1 MRLTTRQL
9 SALLLCI
16 PLVITIVWYLLPDSK
31 SAITQYDTAIA
42 KFGDIEDI
50 VLTTGKLDASE
61 RVNVGARV
69 TGQVKLLA
77 VKVGDFVT
85 EGQLIADIDDLQ
97 QRNNLHI
104 AETHYNENMANLASK
119 EAQLKL
125 AESRYKR
132 QRSMLRENAA
142 SRDEFEFAEAQLVAA
157 RTDIKLLQSQ
167 TIRAQADI
175 EKAKQEL
182 SYTRVTAPMDGTV
195 IALVTKQGQTVNAA
209 QSAPTIVK
217 IAKLDVMTIRIKI
230 SEADI
235 TRVYPGQK
243 ARFTILSEPEHHYNA
258 VLKMVEPAADSILE
272 EENSGNNSAGG
283 NASVYFSGLLDV
295 PNPGNHLKLAMT
307 AQVSLLIEEKKHVL
321 LIPVTTVTLEP
332 DGSKTVQV
340 LNKEGI
346 PEKRTITTGS
356 SDNVNTQI
364 LSGLQEGERVVIPLK
379 KISQAGDPDY

>member
-1 MRLTTRQL
+1 MTLTIRQL
-9 SALLLCI
+9 STLLLCI
-16 PLVITIVWYLLPDSK
+16 PLITALVWFLLPGK
-31 SAITQYDTAIA
+31 SAITHYDTATVQ
-42 KFGDIEDI
+42 FGDIEDI

-61 RVNVGARV
+61 RINVGAQV

-77 VKVGDFVT
+77 VKVGDSVT
-85 EGQLIADIDDLQ
+85 KGQLIADIDDLQ

-104 AETHYNENMANLASK
+104 AEARYSENIATRASK

-132 QRSMLRENAA
+132 QRNMLLENAA
-142 SRDEFEFAEAQLVAA
+142 SRDEFEYAEAQLISA
-157 RTDIKLLQSQ
+157 RTEIKLLQSQ
-167 TIRAQADI
+167 IFQAQTDV

-182 SYTRVTAPMDGTV
+182 SYTRVTAPIDGTV
-195 IALVTKQGQTVNAA
+195 IAVTTKQGQTVNAA

-258 VLKMVEPAADSILE
+258 VLRMVEPAADSILE

-307 AQVSLLIEEKKHVL
+307 AQVSLLVEEKKHVL
-321 LIPVTTVTLEP
+321 LIPVTTVTPEP
-332 DGSKTVQV
+332 DGTKTVQV

-356 SDNVNTQI
+356 SDSANTQI
-364 LSGLQEGERVVIPLK
+364 LSGLQEGEQVVIPENNLL
-379 KISQAGDPDY
+379 QTGDPDY